1 MTTAA
6 PQSISPPAGS
16 SLDPQM
22 QAQIKAQMVDI
33 IEPSAIGIW
42 PLAWG
47 WWALIALAI
56 TGISVITVLIIQHQK
71 RNRYRRQALKTL
83 LDQRFDNALSQSQFL
98 MHLSKQVALAAY
110 PQERQH
116 IASLSGERWLQWL
129 NGKTAA
135 PLFNTP
141 GAKQWQAS
149 LYAPNTQQAPD
160 NALTIAFKSWIKD
173 HRAPSKG
180 GAAHV

>member
-6 PQSISPPAGS
+6 PQSMPQPTGS

-56 TGISVITVLIIQHQK
+56 AGISVTTVLIIQRQK

-83 LDQRFDNALSQSQFL
+83 QDQRFDNALSQSQFL
-98 MHLSKQVALAAY
+98 MRLSKQVALAAY

-135 PLFNTP
+135 PLFNTAS
-141 GAKQWQAS
+141 AKQWQAC
-149 LYAPNTQQAPD
+149 LYAPGTQQAPD
-160 NALTIAFKSWIKD
+160 NALTIALKAWIKN
-173 HRAPSKG
+173 HRAQPKG